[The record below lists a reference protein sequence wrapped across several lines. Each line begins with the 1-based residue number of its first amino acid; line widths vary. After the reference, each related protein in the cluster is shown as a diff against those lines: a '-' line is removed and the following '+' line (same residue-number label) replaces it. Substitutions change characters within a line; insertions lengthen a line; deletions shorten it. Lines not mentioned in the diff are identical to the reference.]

1 MARQTYNWFTGQTVT
16 QSLGSIIAASLGN
29 SVHPSIA
36 SNPNLRLTTFS
47 NNELL
52 QLLAKRF
59 PGLSR
64 PITFDPQGLGI
75 GSGVFAQSK
84 GWYSDATFVEPDT
97 WDIDGRLQHRF
108 QLNDSAIAAGY
119 LPRGI
124 GSGAETIVSQ
134 PLKADQR
141 IYFEIHMNKYPK
153 QVDSNGVQTT
163 FNNIGGGAIGGGGS
177 GDRYDWNR
185 LIQAPAGLGG
195 EIEITI
201 APEGWATAGGFEA
214 SINRMASLTTK
225 GILTTNAYRNTGYNP
240 SNPHYASYLNIHP
253 ANDSDISEVVDG
265 DIFMFAI
272 DGVQDSTTYGRS
284 KLYFGKNGVW
294 AKADSIYNLSTLE
307 QGNYMRN
314 FDPAD
319 DSAIRGGWD
328 LLASEDPY
336 HIYISPIW
344 DPSAKDSAAG
354 RIAGDYKY
362 MDIDLTVKTGTD
374 CTYSPPTSGTGKVF
388 KAH

>member
-1 MARQTYNWFTGQTVT
+1 MARKTYNWFTGRTVT

-52 QLLAKRF
+52 ELLAKRF

-75 GSGVFAQSK
+75 GSGVFAQSQ
-84 GWYSDATFVEPDT
+84 GHYADASFVEPDV

-108 QLNDSAIAAGY
+108 QLPDSAISTGL
-119 LPRGI
+119 LPAGI
-124 GSGAETIVSQ
+124 GNGAQTIVSQ

-177 GDRYDWNR
+177 GSVYDWNR
-185 LIQAPAGLGG
+185 FVIGEAGLGG
-195 EIEITI
+195 EIEIAV
-201 APEGWATAGGFEA
+201 APTGWKTSGGFE
-214 SINRMASLTTK
+214 SVIGRMVGFTTK
-225 GILTTNAYRNTGYNP
+225 GILSTNQYQNTGYNP

-265 DIFMFAI
+265 DIFMIAI
-272 DGVQDSTTYGRS
+272 DGVQDSTTNNN
-284 KLYFGKNGVW
+284 KFYFGKNGVW
-294 AKADSIYNLSTLE
+294 AKADSINNLSTLE
-307 QGNYMRN
+307 QGLRN

-328 LLASEDPY
+328 LEPTEDPY

-344 DPSAKDSAAG
+344 DPSAKDSAQG
-354 RIAGDYKY
+354 VLPGDYKY
-362 MDIDLTVKTGTD
+362 MDIDLTIKTGTD
-374 CTYSPPTSGTGKVF
+374 VTYSVPTSGTGKVF

>member
-52 QLLAKRF
+52 ELLAKRF

-75 GSGVFAQSK
+75 GSGVFAQSQ

-108 QLNDSAIAAGY
+108 QLNDSAIASGF
-119 LPRGI
+119 LPGGI
-124 GSGAETIVSQ
+124 GDGSETIVSQ
-134 PLKADQR
+134 PLKANQR

-163 FNNIGGGAIGGGGS
+163 FNNNGQGGVGGGGS
-177 GDRYDWNR
+177 GSNYDWNR
-185 LIQAPAGLGG
+185 FPVQSAAGLGG

-201 APEGWATAGGFEA
+201 APEGWATAGGFE
-214 SINRMASLTTK
+214 SVIGRMASITSK
-225 GILTTNAYRNTGYNP
+225 AILTTNYYQPNGYNP
-240 SNPHYASYLNIHP
+240 GSPHYASYLNIHP

-272 DGVQDSTTYGRS
+272 DGVQDSTTNNN

-294 AKADSIYNLSTLE
+294 AKADSINNLSSLE
-307 QGNYMRN
+307 QGMRN

-319 DSAIRGGWD
+319 DSAIRGGWN
-328 LLASEDPY
+328 LEPSEDPY